1 MNVLKFWDGSGEMAL
16 VYGATAGGTTLP
28 YAWNGVGGKY
38 GNSTWQEHVEA
49 DEHVVVVHP
58 RSTTT
63 SKIIFLPT
71 PFADTTATDTCRH
84 HQRYPS

>member
-1 MNVLKFWDGSGEMAL
+1 MNVLKFWDGRGEMAL

-63 SKIIFLPT
+63 SKIILPT
-71 PFADTTATDTCRH
+71 PLLPLPTLPTLH